1 MINLRLHMCG
11 PDDVQMVLPPGTKSY
26 QLEISPSGHLVLPCS
41 NFEGITTSNN
51 APSREVALHTT
62 EEETPAENFQL

>member
-1 MINLRLHMCG
+1 MCG

-41 NFEGITTSNN
+41 NFEGITSPNS
-51 APSREVALHTT
+51 APSREVALHAI
-62 EEETPAENFQL
+62 EGETPAENFQL